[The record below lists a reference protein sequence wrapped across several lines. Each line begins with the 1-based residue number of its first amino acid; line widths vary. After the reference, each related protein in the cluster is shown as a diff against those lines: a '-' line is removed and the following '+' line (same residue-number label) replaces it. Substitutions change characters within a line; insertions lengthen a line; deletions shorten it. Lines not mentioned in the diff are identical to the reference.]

1 MTLRSLWRIWSH
13 GQPGLPATAL
23 QRAVASTDVSC
34 SFKENEMQSDL
45 IQQDLDDEF
54 AIREL
59 TEEEVQLVAG
69 GMMLFRS
76 VF

>member
-1 MTLRSLWRIWSH
+1 
-13 GQPGLPATAL
+13 
-23 QRAVASTDVSC
+23 
-34 SFKENEMQSDL
+34 MQSDL